1 MSSIKKIINI
11 EANKTAFVCGLGPSL
26 GDSIKFIN
34 ENRTNIV
41 FISCNDID
49 LVCDII
55 PDYWVFANS
64 ISTIVSMYERIIKYK
79 DSVIVHSDSVDTTPI
94 EWIEKNLINVKYI
107 GYDQRH
113 FDNKKCSNCPNNCNN
128 FVENRLTLQEELQN
142 YTGNPS
148 RYGSGDTV
156 ALHMLALSILLGCKK
171 IYLTG
176 VDLNYKKGY
185 FNSKTINSDSFD
197 PYLENILNDFK
208 IILESA
214 EKVGV
219 QIINLSQDSPLST
232 IFNTEKL

>member
-1 MSSIKKIINI
+1 
-11 EANKTAFVCGLGPSL
+11 
-26 GDSIKFIN
+26 
-34 ENRTNIV
+34 
-41 FISCNDID
+41 
-49 LVCDII
+49 
-55 PDYWVFANS
+55 
-64 ISTIVSMYERIIKYK
+64 
-79 DSVIVHSDSVDTTPI
+79 
-94 EWIEKNLINVKYI
+94 
-107 GYDQRH
+107 
-113 FDNKKCSNCPNNCNN
+113 
-128 FVENRLTLQEELQN
+128 
-142 YTGNPS
+142 
-148 RYGSGDTV
+148 
-156 ALHMLALSILLGCKK
+156 LGCKK